1 VKNRFFKTCSVM
13 NCQLSIV
20 TLREFNFLNGYHSK
34 IPNVHDK
41 VVFAK
46 GERRKLRQGGFT
58 VVCWNFGETSTRFQK
73 FCLQFFVPCVFL
85 LIISYKYVM

>member
-1 VKNRFFKTCSVM
+1 VKNRFFKTCSVT

-41 VVFAK
+41 VVFSK
-46 GERRKLRQGGFT
+46 GERRKWRRLGGFT
-58 VVCWNFGETSTRFQK
+58 VVCWNFGKTSPPALRS
-73 FCLQFFVPCVFL
+73 FVPDFL
-85 LIISYKYVM
+85 SLVSFC